1 MSSKDWGLKI
11 DMTSDYYDENALS
24 VRFFDLLT
32 GIDPCIKNYADVN
45 FYEAYLSSTA
55 QHVLEIG
62 CGTGRVAIALA
73 IRGHTVVGIDNAD
86 PMLRRA
92 RMKVQK
98 LAPTRLM
105 NVQFL
110 KHDMV
115 SFDLGARFPLI
126 IVPYYTFNH
135 LNGRMLRARC
145 LATLANHLL
154 PGARAIIHAASPEML
169 RVSFATKAVFPLKSG
184 SRLEVTWN
192 ERNLDEKA
200 RRWTQ
205 IVRYELFT
213 ADNNLVVKSDER
225 LTYWLFNEVELK
237 ATAKRAG
244 LDHEQT
250 LTSFGSEPGRER
262 IYVLRKP

>member
-1 MSSKDWGLKI
+1 VVVVPSE
-11 DMTSDYYDENALS
+11 YYGENALS
-24 VRFFDLLT
+24 VRFFDLLASV
-32 GIDPCIKNYADVN
+32 DPSIKNYVDVN
-45 FYEAYLSSTA
+45 FYADYLRSPA
-55 QHVLEIG
+55 QHVLEVG

-73 IRGHTVVGIDNAD
+73 IRGHTVIGIDNSE

-92 RMKVQK
+92 RMKVRK
-98 LAPTRLM
+98 LAPTGLL

-115 SFDLGARFPLI
+115 SLDLGVCFPLI

-145 LATLANHLL
+145 LAMFAKHLL
-154 PGARAIIHAASPEML
+154 PGARVIIHAASPEML
-169 RVSFATKAVFPLKSG
+169 RESPAGKAVFQLRDRS

-192 ERNLDEKA
+192 ERTLDEKH

-213 ADNNLVVKSDER
+213 ADGSLIAASDER
-225 LTYWLFNEVELK
+225 LTYWWFNDVELRLSAQK
-237 ATAKRAG
+237 AG
-244 LDHEQT
+244 LEHEKT
-250 LTSFGSEPGRER
+250 LTSFGSERGRER
-262 IYVLRKP
+262 IYVLSKPS